1 MGNADSD
8 ESSKTEWKMV
18 GAQVP
23 SDLHDRI
30 KEHKEK
36 EGHPSKSENVR
47 ALFRKG
53 LKYDES
59 PAGIPVPALIVWAG
73 SLLIFSTLEWQL
85 ESVSSDWIAVFG
97 FVLIVVGVS
106 YEYVRS

>member
-1 MGNADSD
+1 MEKGDKAESD
-8 ESSKTEWKMV
+8 KEEWKLV
-18 GAQVP
+18 GAKLHP
-23 SDLHDRI
+23 DLH
-30 KEHKEK
+30 EK
-36 EGHPSKSENVR
+36 VQQHGEDYDYPNKSENVR

-97 FVLIVVGVS
+97 FVLIVLGVG
-106 YEYVRS
+106 YEYVRK